1 MSRTLTYQLIT
12 GTTLIIV
19 GVILFLF
26 PERIVDSSDS
36 MSVNEKIDFKL
47 RYSVLPLGI
56 GIFLLN
62 ISRLYEE
69 SRIYKSLFLL
79 LVLDLTYFVTR
90 FIALARYAFYSRVQF
105 VWLLIEIIITIILF
119 NIMKLKKRPLEGLNL
134 RRGSYIPRN
143 ISVHKVSK
151 DSKMSLKGARFRF
164 SLRLPS

>member
-1 MSRTLTYQLIT
+1 MNRTLTYQLIT

-26 PERIVDSSDS
+26 PEKVVDSSDS

-62 ISRLYEE
+62 ISKLYEE
-69 SRIYKSLFLL
+69 SRIYNLLFLI

-90 FIALARYAFYSRVQF
+90 FIALAMYAFDSRVQF
-105 VWLLIEIIITIILF
+105 VWLLIEIIIAIILF
-119 NIMKLKKRPLEGLNL
+119 EIMKLKKAP
-134 RRGSYIPRN
+134 
-143 ISVHKVSK
+143 SK
-151 DSKMSLKGARFRF
+151 A
-164 SLRLPS
+164 

>member
-62 ISRLYEE
+62 ISRLYVE
-69 SRIYKSLFLL
+69 SRIYKLLFFL

-90 FIALARYAFYSRVQF
+90 FIALAMYAFDSRVQF
-105 VWLLIEIIITIILF
+105 VWLLIEIIIAIILF
-119 NIMKLKKRPLEGLNL
+119 KIMKLKKAP
-134 RRGSYIPRN
+134 
-143 ISVHKVSK
+143 SK
-151 DSKMSLKGARFRF
+151 A
-164 SLRLPS
+164 

>member
-62 ISRLYEE
+62 ISRLYDE
-69 SRIYKSLFLL
+69 SRIYKLLFLL

-90 FIALARYAFYSRVQF
+90 FIALAMYAFDSRVQF
-105 VWLLIEIIITIILF
+105 VWLLIEIIIAIILF
-119 NIMKLKKRPLEGLNL
+119 KIMKLKKAP
-134 RRGSYIPRN
+134 
-143 ISVHKVSK
+143 SK
-151 DSKMSLKGARFRF
+151 A
-164 SLRLPS
+164 

>member
-36 MSVNEKIDFKL
+36 MSINEKIDFKL

-69 SRIYKSLFLL
+69 SRIYKLLFLL

-90 FIALARYAFYSRVQF
+90 FIALAMYAFDSRVQF
-105 VWLLIEIIITIILF
+105 VWLLIEIIIAIILF
-119 NIMKLKKRPLEGLNL
+119 KIMKLKKAP
-134 RRGSYIPRN
+134 
-143 ISVHKVSK
+143 SK
-151 DSKMSLKGARFRF
+151 A
-164 SLRLPS
+164 

>member
-1 MSRTLTYQLIT
+1 MVFISRTLTYQLIT
-12 GTTLIIV
+12 GITLIIV

-62 ISRLYEE
+62 ISRLFEE
-69 SRIYKSLFLL
+69 SRIYKLLFLL

-90 FIALARYAFYSRVQF
+90 FIALAMYAFDSRVQF
-105 VWLLIEIIITIILF
+105 VWLLIEIIIAIILF
-119 NIMKLKKRPLEGLNL
+119 KIMKLKKAP
-134 RRGSYIPRN
+134 
-143 ISVHKVSK
+143 SK
-151 DSKMSLKGARFRF
+151 A
-164 SLRLPS
+164 

>member
-1 MSRTLTYQLIT
+1 MSRTLTYQVIT

-69 SRIYKSLFLL
+69 SRSYKLLFFL

-90 FIALARYAFYSRVQF
+90 FIALAMYAFDSRVQF
-105 VWLLIEIIITIILF
+105 VWLLIEIIIAIILF
-119 NIMKLKKRPLEGLNL
+119 EIMKLKKAP
-134 RRGSYIPRN
+134 
-143 ISVHKVSK
+143 SK
-151 DSKMSLKGARFRF
+151 A
-164 SLRLPS
+164 

>member
-1 MSRTLTYQLIT
+1 MSRTLTYQVIT

-69 SRIYKSLFLL
+69 SRIYKLLFFL

-90 FIALARYAFYSRVQF
+90 FIALAMYAFDSRVQF
-105 VWLLIEIIITIILF
+105 VWLLIEIIIAIILF
-119 NIMKLKKRPLEGLNL
+119 EIMKLKKPPRRPKPSKGQLYSAE
-134 RRGSYIPRN
+134 YI
-143 ISVHKVSK
+143 SS
-151 DSKMSLKGARFRF
+151 
-164 SLRLPS
+164 

>member
-1 MSRTLTYQLIT
+1 MSRTLAYQLIT

-36 MSVNEKIDFKL
+36 MSVKEKIDFKL

-69 SRIYKSLFLL
+69 SRIYKLLFFL

-90 FIALARYAFYSRVQF
+90 FIALAMYAFDSRVQF
-105 VWLLIEIIITIILF
+105 VWLLIEIIIAIILF
-119 NIMKLKKRPLEGLNL
+119 KIMKLKKAP
-134 RRGSYIPRN
+134 
-143 ISVHKVSK
+143 SK
-151 DSKMSLKGARFRF
+151 A
-164 SLRLPS
+164 

>member
-69 SRIYKSLFLL
+69 SRIYRLLFLL

-90 FIALARYAFYSRVQF
+90 IIALAMYAFDSRIQF
-105 VWLLIEIIITIILF
+105 VWLLIEIIIAIILF
-119 NIMKLKKRPLEGLNL
+119 KIMKLKKAP
-134 RRGSYIPRN
+134 
-143 ISVHKVSK
+143 SK
-151 DSKMSLKGARFRF
+151 A
-164 SLRLPS
+164 

>member
-1 MSRTLTYQLIT
+1 MSRTLTYQVIT

-69 SRIYKSLFLL
+69 SRIYKLLFFL

-90 FIALARYAFYSRVQF
+90 FIALAMYAFDSRVQF
-105 VWLLIEIIITIILF
+105 VWLLIEIIIAIILF
-119 NIMKLKKRPLEGLNL
+119 EIMKLKKAP
-134 RRGSYIPRN
+134 
-143 ISVHKVSK
+143 SK
-151 DSKMSLKGARFRF
+151 A
-164 SLRLPS
+164 

>member
-1 MSRTLTYQLIT
+1 MIRTLTYQLIT

-26 PERIVDSSDS
+26 PERIVDLSDS

-69 SRIYKSLFLL
+69 SRTYKLLFFLL
-79 LVLDLTYFVTR
+79 VIDLTYFVTR
-90 FIALARYAFYSRVQF
+90 FIALAIYALDSRVQF
-105 VWLLIEIIITIILF
+105 VWLLIEIIIAIILF
-119 NIMKLKKRPLEGLNL
+119 KIMKLKKAP
-134 RRGSYIPRN
+134 
-143 ISVHKVSK
+143 SK
-151 DSKMSLKGARFRF
+151 A
-164 SLRLPS
+164 

>member
-62 ISRLYEE
+62 ISRLYDE
-69 SRIYKSLFLL
+69 SRIYKLLFLL

-90 FIALARYAFYSRVQF
+90 FIALAMYAFDSRVQF
-105 VWLLIEIIITIILF
+105 VWLLIEIVIAIILF
-119 NIMKLKKRPLEGLNL
+119 KIMKLKKAP
-134 RRGSYIPRN
+134 
-143 ISVHKVSK
+143 SK
-151 DSKMSLKGARFRF
+151 A
-164 SLRLPS
+164 

>member
-1 MSRTLTYQLIT
+1 MSRTLTYQVIT

-69 SRIYKSLFLL
+69 SRIYKLLFFL

-90 FIALARYAFYSRVQF
+90 FIALAMYAFDSRVQF
-105 VWLLIEIIITIILF
+105 VWLLIEIIIAIILF
-119 NIMKLKKRPLEGLNL
+119 KIMKLKKAP
-134 RRGSYIPRN
+134 
-143 ISVHKVSK
+143 SK
-151 DSKMSLKGARFRF
+151 A
-164 SLRLPS
+164 

>member
-69 SRIYKSLFLL
+69 SGIYKLLFLL

-90 FIALARYAFYSRVQF
+90 FIALAMYAFDSRVQF
-105 VWLLIEIIITIILF
+105 VWLLIEIIIAIILF
-119 NIMKLKKRPLEGLNL
+119 KIMKLKKAP
-134 RRGSYIPRN
+134 
-143 ISVHKVSK
+143 SK
-151 DSKMSLKGARFRF
+151 A
-164 SLRLPS
+164 

>member
-56 GIFLLN
+56 GIFLIN

-69 SRIYKSLFLL
+69 SRIYKLLFLL

-90 FIALARYAFYSRVQF
+90 FIALAMYAFDSRVQF
-105 VWLLIEIIITIILF
+105 VWLLIEIIIAIILF
-119 NIMKLKKRPLEGLNL
+119 EIMKLKKAP
-134 RRGSYIPRN
+134 
-143 ISVHKVSK
+143 SK
-151 DSKMSLKGARFRF
+151 A
-164 SLRLPS
+164 

>member
-1 MSRTLTYQLIT
+1 MSRTLTHQLIT

-69 SRIYKSLFLL
+69 SRIYKLLFLL

-90 FIALARYAFYSRVQF
+90 FIALAMYAFDSRVQF
-105 VWLLIEIIITIILF
+105 VWLLIEIIIAVILIK
-119 NIMKLKKRPLEGLNL
+119 IMKLKKAP
-134 RRGSYIPRN
+134 
-143 ISVHKVSK
+143 SK
-151 DSKMSLKGARFRF
+151 A
-164 SLRLPS
+164 

>member
-1 MSRTLTYQLIT
+1 MNRTLTYQLIT

-69 SRIYKSLFLL
+69 SRIYKLLFLL

-90 FIALARYAFYSRVQF
+90 FIALAMYAFDSRVQF
-105 VWLLIEIIITIILF
+105 VWLLIEIIIAIILF
-119 NIMKLKKRPLEGLNL
+119 KIMKLKKAP
-134 RRGSYIPRN
+134 
-143 ISVHKVSK
+143 SK
-151 DSKMSLKGARFRF
+151 A
-164 SLRLPS
+164 

>member
-36 MSVNEKIDFKL
+36 ISVNEKIDFKL

-69 SRIYKSLFLL
+69 SRTYKLLFFLL
-79 LVLDLTYFVTR
+79 VIDFTYFVTR
-90 FIALARYAFYSRVQF
+90 FIALAMYAFDSRVQF
-105 VWLLIEIIITIILF
+105 VWLLIEIIIAIILF
-119 NIMKLKKRPLEGLNL
+119 KIMKLKKAP
-134 RRGSYIPRN
+134 
-143 ISVHKVSK
+143 SK
-151 DSKMSLKGARFRF
+151 A
-164 SLRLPS
+164 

>member
-62 ISRLYEE
+62 ISKLYEE
-69 SRIYKSLFLL
+69 SRIYKLLFLL

-90 FIALARYAFYSRVQF
+90 FIALAMYAFDSRVQF
-105 VWLLIEIIITIILF
+105 VWLLIEIIIAIILF
-119 NIMKLKKRPLEGLNL
+119 KIMKLKKAP
-134 RRGSYIPRN
+134 
-143 ISVHKVSK
+143 SK
-151 DSKMSLKGARFRF
+151 A
-164 SLRLPS
+164 

>member
-36 MSVNEKIDFKL
+36 MSVKEKIDFKL

-56 GIFLLN
+56 GIFLIN

-69 SRIYKSLFLL
+69 SRIYKLLFLL

-90 FIALARYAFYSRVQF
+90 FIALAMYAFDSRVQF
-105 VWLLIEIIITIILF
+105 VWLLIEIIIAIILF
-119 NIMKLKKRPLEGLNL
+119 KIMKLKKAP
-134 RRGSYIPRN
+134 
-143 ISVHKVSK
+143 SK
-151 DSKMSLKGARFRF
+151 A
-164 SLRLPS
+164 

>member
-1 MSRTLTYQLIT
+1 MIRTLTYQLIT

-56 GIFLLN
+56 GIFLIN

-69 SRIYKSLFLL
+69 SRIYKLLFLL

-90 FIALARYAFYSRVQF
+90 FIALAMYAFDSRVQF
-105 VWLLIEIIITIILF
+105 VWLLIEIIIAIILF
-119 NIMKLKKRPLEGLNL
+119 KIMKLKKAP
-134 RRGSYIPRN
+134 
-143 ISVHKVSK
+143 SK
-151 DSKMSLKGARFRF
+151 A
-164 SLRLPS
+164 

>member
-19 GVILFLF
+19 GVTLFLF

-69 SRIYKSLFLL
+69 SRIYKLLFLL
-79 LVLDLTYFVTR
+79 LVLDLMYFVTR
-90 FIALARYAFYSRVQF
+90 FIALAMYAFDSRVQF
-105 VWLLIEIIITIILF
+105 VWLLKEIIIAIILF
-119 NIMKLKKRPLEGLNL
+119 NIMKLKKAP
-134 RRGSYIPRN
+134 
-143 ISVHKVSK
+143 SK
-151 DSKMSLKGARFRF
+151 A
-164 SLRLPS
+164 

>member
-1 MSRTLTYQLIT
+1 MNRTLTYQVIT

-56 GIFLLN
+56 GIFLIN

-69 SRIYKSLFLL
+69 SRIYKLLFLL

-90 FIALARYAFYSRVQF
+90 FIALAMYAFDSRVQF
-105 VWLLIEIIITIILF
+105 VWLLIEIIIAIILF
-119 NIMKLKKRPLEGLNL
+119 KIMKLKKAP
-134 RRGSYIPRN
+134 
-143 ISVHKVSK
+143 SK
-151 DSKMSLKGARFRF
+151 A
-164 SLRLPS
+164 

>member
-62 ISRLYEE
+62 ISRLYVE
-69 SRIYKSLFLL
+69 SRIYKLLFLL
-79 LVLDLTYFVTR
+79 LVLDLTYFMAR
-90 FIALARYAFYSRVQF
+90 FIALAMYAFDSRVQF
-105 VWLLIEIIITIILF
+105 VWLLIEIIIAIILF
-119 NIMKLKKRPLEGLNL
+119 KIMKLKKAP
-134 RRGSYIPRN
+134 
-143 ISVHKVSK
+143 SK
-151 DSKMSLKGARFRF
+151 A
-164 SLRLPS
+164 

>member
-1 MSRTLTYQLIT
+1 MSRTLAYQLIT

-69 SRIYKSLFLL
+69 SRIYKLLFFL

-90 FIALARYAFYSRVQF
+90 FIALAMYAFDSRVQF
-105 VWLLIEIIITIILF
+105 VWLLIEIIIAIILF
-119 NIMKLKKRPLEGLNL
+119 EIMKLKKAP
-134 RRGSYIPRN
+134 
-143 ISVHKVSK
+143 SK
-151 DSKMSLKGARFRF
+151 A
-164 SLRLPS
+164 

>member
-69 SRIYKSLFLL
+69 SRIYNLLFLL

-90 FIALARYAFYSRVQF
+90 FIALAMYAFDSRVQF
-105 VWLLIEIIITIILF
+105 VWLLIEIIIAIILF
-119 NIMKLKKRPLEGLNL
+119 KIMKLKKAP
-134 RRGSYIPRN
+134 
-143 ISVHKVSK
+143 SK
-151 DSKMSLKGARFRF
+151 A
-164 SLRLPS
+164 

>member
-36 MSVNEKIDFKL
+36 ISVNEKIDFKL

-69 SRIYKSLFLL
+69 SRIYKLLFLL

-90 FIALARYAFYSRVQF
+90 FIALAMYAFDSRVQF
-105 VWLLIEIIITIILF
+105 VWLLIEIIIAIILF
-119 NIMKLKKRPLEGLNL
+119 NIMKLKKAP
-134 RRGSYIPRN
+134 
-143 ISVHKVSK
+143 SK
-151 DSKMSLKGARFRF
+151 A
-164 SLRLPS
+164 

>member
-56 GIFLLN
+56 GIFLIN

-69 SRIYKSLFLL
+69 SRIYKLLFLL

-90 FIALARYAFYSRVQF
+90 FIALAMYAFDSRVQF
-105 VWLLIEIIITIILF
+105 VWLLIEIIIAIILF
-119 NIMKLKKRPLEGLNL
+119 KIMKLKKAP
-134 RRGSYIPRN
+134 
-143 ISVHKVSK
+143 SK
-151 DSKMSLKGARFRF
+151 A
-164 SLRLPS
+164 

>member
-62 ISRLYEE
+62 ISRLYVE
-69 SRIYKSLFLL
+69 SRIYKLLFLL

-90 FIALARYAFYSRVQF
+90 FIALAMYAFDSRVQF
-105 VWLLIEIIITIILF
+105 VWLLIEIIIAIILF
-119 NIMKLKKRPLEGLNL
+119 RIMKLKKAP
-134 RRGSYIPRN
+134 
-143 ISVHKVSK
+143 SK
-151 DSKMSLKGARFRF
+151 A
-164 SLRLPS
+164 